1 MKTPVGFA
9 NFCGR
14 VSRVLCLFIV
24 VLQPASAF
32 DDPPI
37 RVARLSYV
45 AGQVSFQPGG
55 DTDWGWAT
63 VNRPMTAGD
72 SLWTGSSSR
81 AEMHIGSTAIRMS
94 APTSVSFL
102 NLDDRTV
109 QIQLNSGTID
119 VRVPSAECGRMVTF
133 PVVLFTAWWQPVSR
147 KNRSAHQFEI
157 LPNRPHAIAVRC
169 LGPDEFS
176 SISRQKLTLASLL
189 ARGREDHR
197 GGAMSAP
204 QGHHET
210 ILVADDNEANR
221 ELLSALL
228 SAEGYQVVCAADGQQ
243 ALARVDSG
251 SIDLALLDVVMPR
264 PTGFEICQAMKSKPE
279 TRLIPVILLT
289 SLNSDADRIH
299 GIMCGAD
306 DFLNKP
312 VNKHELLARVHS
324 LLRLKQFTNEL
335 DNAETVLFS
344 LALTIE
350 AKDPYTEGH
359 CDRLS
364 KYSVA
369 LGEKLGLPQDLSV
382 ALRRGGL
389 IHDIGKLAVP
399 EHILLKPG
407 PLTPEERKIMERHT
421 VIGEGIC
428 APLRSFRHVLP
439 IIRHHHEKQ
448 DGSGYPDGLKGA
460 QVPLTARILQITD
473 IYDALTT
480 DRPYRKALP
489 SEKAFAI
496 MREEVKRGW
505 WDGSILDEFEAVVYG
520 YEPVQPARSGS

>member
-1 MKTPVGFA
+1 M
-9 NFCGR
+9 
-14 VSRVLCLFIV
+14 
-24 VLQPASAF
+24 
-32 DDPPI
+32 
-37 RVARLSYV
+37 
-45 AGQVSFQPGG
+45 
-55 DTDWGWAT
+55 
-63 VNRPMTAGD
+63 
-72 SLWTGSSSR
+72 
-81 AEMHIGSTAIRMS
+81 
-94 APTSVSFL
+94 PTS
-102 NLDDRTV
+102 
-109 QIQLNSGTID
+109 
-119 VRVPSAECGRMVTF
+119 E
-133 PVVLFTAWWQPVSR
+133 
-147 KNRSAHQFEI
+147 
-157 LPNRPHAIAVRC
+157 
-169 LGPDEFS
+169 
-176 SISRQKLTLASLL
+176 
-189 ARGREDHR
+189 
-197 GGAMSAP
+197 
-204 QGHHET
+204 GHHET

-228 SAEGYQVVCAADGQQ
+228 TAEGYQVVSAADGQQ
-243 ALARVDSG
+243 ALARVHSD

-264 PTGFEICQAMKSKPE
+264 PTGFEVCQAMKSKPE

-312 VNKHELLARVHS
+312 VNKHELLARVNS
-324 LLRLKQFTNEL
+324 LLRLKQFTDEL
-335 DNAETVLFS
+335 DNAETVLLS
-344 LALTIE
+344 LALSIE

-369 LGEKLGLPQDLSV
+369 LAEKLGLPEDLRV

-399 EHILLKPG
+399 ESILLKPG
-407 PLTPEERKIMERHT
+407 PLTSEERKIMEQHT
-421 VIGEGIC
+421 IAGERIC

-460 QVPLTARILQITD
+460 EVPLTARILQITD

-489 SEKAFAI
+489 LEKAFAI

-505 WDGSILDEFEAVVYG
+505 WDGSILDEFETAVRG
-520 YEPVQPARSGS
+520 YEPVHLAGSRS